1 MKFLL
6 YILAITLIYIVGLII
21 FGFWDFIKFLSTNKR
36 KLLKSLKMN
45 LWEFKFGKSF
55 LFIPNFIMEILTFEE
70 FALFDIFD
78 FLINVKVNIYENGI
92 ECVFSFYK
100 WGEFK
105 DYKIEGVCP
114 TWTFIDKHPC
124 WTWKSSTSTPS
135 GFIGSKSSVS
145 SPVTGTPAP
154 PIGLNNNY
162 RCLLRSPLSPSS
174 EASLRLYGI
183 YKFIYK
189 NFGNKCL

>member
-78 FLINVKVNIYENGI
+78 F
-92 ECVFSFYK
+92 
-100 WGEFK
+100 
-105 DYKIEGVCP
+105 
-114 TWTFIDKHPC
+114 
-124 WTWKSSTSTPS
+124 
-135 GFIGSKSSVS
+135 
-145 SPVTGTPAP
+145 
-154 PIGLNNNY
+154 
-162 RCLLRSPLSPSS
+162 
-174 EASLRLYGI
+174 
-183 YKFIYK
+183 
-189 NFGNKCL
+189 

>member
-36 KLLKSLKMN
+36 KLPKSLKMN

-92 ECVFSFYK
+92 ECGFSFYK
-100 WGEFK
+100 WVEFK
-105 DYKIEGVCP
+105 DYEIEGDYIKLISKFPLIIRLIFVRDVYLKYDEELED
-114 TWTFIDKHPC
+114 IIKRYL
-124 WTWKSSTSTPS
+124 KS
-135 GFIGSKSSVS
+135 K
-145 SPVTGTPAP
+145 
-154 PIGLNNNY
+154 
-162 RCLLRSPLSPSS
+162 
-174 EASLRLYGI
+174 
-183 YKFIYK
+183 
-189 NFGNKCL
+189 